1 MVMVSLPD
9 RYRLEDQKSSL
20 EAVISRLPAEERC
33 DFLRQQAKILR
44 DPGVFALLLW
54 LFGAGAH
61 HLYLRQYWLA
71 SFDISIAL
79 TAIGLIFLTPIQSTS
94 AIFGGVMLLS
104 IVIMNLPY
112 FMFAGR
118 YVLEYNNRE
127 TARLLLQYIPEEN
140 DYPEL
145 P

>member
-1 MVMVSLPD
+1 MFSLPD
-9 RYRLEDQKSSL
+9 RQELEEQKSSL
-20 EAVISRLPAEERC
+20 EMVISRLPAEDRC
-33 DFLRQQAKILR
+33 DFRRQQARALR
-44 DPGVFALLLW
+44 SPGVFALLLW

-71 SFDISIAL
+71 GFDISIAL

-94 AIFGGVMLLS
+94 AVIGGMMLIS

-112 FMFAGR
+112 FLFARR
-118 YVLEYNNRE
+118 YVLEFNNRE
-127 TARLLLQYIPEEN
+127 TARLLLQYLPEEN
-140 DYPEL
+140 NYPEL